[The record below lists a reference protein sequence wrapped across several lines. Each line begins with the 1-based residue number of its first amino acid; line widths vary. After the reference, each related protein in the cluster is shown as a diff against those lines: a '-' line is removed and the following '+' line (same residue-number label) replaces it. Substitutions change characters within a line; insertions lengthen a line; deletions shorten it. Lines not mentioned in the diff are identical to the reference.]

1 MLVIH
6 EDASIVIEP
15 RIKQLV
21 ADFRKTQVSRFPI
34 DVYPMGDGEGVR
46 FVDSRFPT
54 NKINKDHVLAML
66 YIKNVVGGTTLVIE
80 SRLISNDKYAS
91 YNEEYCTK
99 STKDTKKMFKLMKDF
114 IKPYSGQEIAQK
126 TYMGTGTEFDEWQK
140 KPLWD
145 ARKFNNIGYEALYQ
159 EIAKLLERGVT
170 PQTEVF
176 KDVYEKGLPAYLE
189 FKRREQ
195 LSPPTTH
202 IYINPDESVILTN
215 MKGDNKGSQT
225 ITNITECSAQM
236 QQNIA
241 MLKIMED
248 NAYVPEVGK
257 RVTDKEFWVEGI
269 PEVKNH

>member
-6 EDASIVIEP
+6 EDAGIVIEP

-21 ADFRKTQVSRFPI
+21 TEFRKVQVSRFPI
-34 DVYPMGDGEGVR
+34 NVYPMGDGEGVR

-54 NKINKDHVLAML
+54 HKSVKDYVLAML
-66 YIKNVVGGTTLVIE
+66 YLKNGVGGDTLTIE

-91 YNEEYCTK
+91 YNEEYYTK
-99 STKDTKKMFKLMKDF
+99 TTKDTKKMFKLMRDF
-114 IKPYSGQEIAQK
+114 IKPYSGQEIAEK

-202 IYINPDESVILTN
+202 VYINPDESVILTN
-215 MKGDNKGSQT
+215 MKGDNRGSQT
-225 ITNITECSAQM
+225 ITNIEQCSAQM
-236 QQNIA
+236 QQSVA

-257 RVTDKEFWVEGI
+257 RVTYKEFWIEGI
-269 PEVKNH
+269 PEVKNP